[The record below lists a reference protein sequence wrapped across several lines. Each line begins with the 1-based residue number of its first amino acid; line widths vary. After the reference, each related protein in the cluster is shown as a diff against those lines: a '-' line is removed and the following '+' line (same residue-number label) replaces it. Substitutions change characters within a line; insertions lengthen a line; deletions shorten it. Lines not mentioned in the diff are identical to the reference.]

1 MEEIKEKKLKEDKEK
16 EMNQKSGAKNL
27 LKK

>member
-1 MEEIKEKKLKEDKEK
+1 MEEIKEKKLKEVKEK
-16 EMNQKSGAKNL
+16 EMNQKSGAQNL

>member
-1 MEEIKEKKLKEDKEK
+1 MEEIKEKKLKEIKEK
-16 EMNQKSGAKNL
+16 EMNQKSGAQNL